1 MKAIQKG
8 FTLIELMIV
17 VAIIGILAAI
27 ALPMYG
33 DYTARAQATE
43 GYELLG
49 GMKTPLVE
57 AVAASSN
64 AKACASDAAWY
75 TASVRTGKYVSGIT
89 PQAGKGT
96 GAAATCA
103 LTAAFKTADQGVN
116 DKVATKTITMT
127 LTPATGAWACT
138 TNLDDNVAPA
148 ACRAATAAAATPA
161 QQ

>member
-1 MKAIQKG
+1 MKAMQKG

-43 GYELLG
+43 GYELLA

-57 AVAASSN
+57 AVASSSN
-64 AKACASDAAWY
+64 AEACKTTAEWFKAA
-75 TASVRTGKYVSGIT
+75 VKEGKYVEKVTPTVSGST
-89 PQAGKGT
+89 SCALEAKFK
-96 GAAATCA
+96 AATS
-103 LTAAFKTADQGVN
+103 GVN

-127 LTPATGAWACT
+127 LTPADGKWACT
-138 TNLDDNVAPA
+138 TSLDANVAPA
-148 ACRAATAAAATPA
+148 SCRGAAAAAAGTPSP
-161 QQ
+161 

>member
-64 AKACASDAAWY
+64 AVACKNTAPWFVAA
-75 TASVRTGKYVSGIT
+75 VKEGKYVGSVAISNADANAT
-89 PQAGKGT
+89 
-96 GAAATCA
+96 TCA
-103 LTAAFKTADQGVN
+103 LTATFRAASAGVN
-116 DKVATKTITMT
+116 DKVAGRTITMT
-127 LTPATGAWACT
+127 LTPSSGAWACT
-138 TNLDDNVAPA
+138 TNLADNVAPA
-148 ACRAATAAAATPA
+148 ACRGAAAAAANPA
-161 QQ
+161 Q

>member
-49 GMKTPLVE
+49 GMKTPVIE
-57 AVAASSN
+57 AIGSSSLAS
-64 AKACASDAAWY
+64 ACAAETSGATNPAWFQS
-75 TASVRTGKYVSGIT
+75 AVSQGKYVNGVKAVAT
-89 PQAGKGT
+89 TTTCTLTATFK
-96 GAAATCA
+96 AATS
-103 LTAAFKTADQGVN
+103 GVN
-116 DKVATKTITMT
+116 DKVAEKKIGMEF
-127 LTPATGAWACT
+127 TPGTGVWKCG

-148 ACRAATAAAATPA
+148 ACRGANSVTLAN
-161 QQ
+161 

>member
-1 MKAIQKG
+1 MKAMQKG

-43 GYELLG
+43 GYELLA

-57 AVAASSN
+57 AVASSSN
-64 AKACASDAAWY
+64 AEACKSTAAWY
-75 TASVRTGKYVSGIT
+75 TSAVREGKYVASVT
-89 PQAGKGT
+89 PNGT
-96 GAAATCA
+96 GDTSCA
-103 LTAAFKTADQGVN
+103 LTATFKAATAGVN

-127 LTPATGAWACT
+127 LTPKDGKWACT

-148 ACRAATAAAATPA
+148 SCRKTSAASGTPSP
-161 QQ
+161 